1 VENASDGR
9 PPGTR
14 PHRVALAVALGA
26 VAVLTACSAASSR
39 TSPEPHTGKGMPT
52 STSARPGPGTGSAA
66 QPPPSGPAWLL
77 TRSALSQLLAD
88 PATRDELRSSRVYEI
103 LQPGQRALAGV
114 AAEPVVTFA
123 SAAALE
129 KAVSRGQLRGGIYG
143 VLYDPEAWPFT
154 PVAEQHDPVGAADLA
169 AAVAHAHGLRFIV
182 APGLN
187 LTTVL
192 DPAGQQPR
200 WRKFLALHLAGR
212 LAGAADVIELQAQSL
227 ERDTIAYASFV
238 RIATSQATAANP
250 GIAVLAGLSTNP
262 PGAPV
267 DGQHLAAAIHAT
279 RSAVAGY
286 WLNVPAPGARCP
298 TCHAARPDIAI
309 QVLRQYH

>member
-1 VENASDGR
+1 MENARDGR
-9 PPGTR
+9 PR
-14 PHRVALAVALGA
+14 RMRAHHAVLVLALGA
-26 VAVLTACSAASSR
+26 AAVLTACSAAGSSR
-39 TSPEPHTGKGMPT
+39 TSPEPGT
-52 STSARPGPGTGSAA
+52 SSAVQA
-66 QPPPSGPAWLL
+66 PPNGPAWLL

-88 PATRDELRSSRVYEI
+88 PAARDELRSSRVYEI

-129 KAVSRGQLRGGIYG
+129 DAVIRGQLRGGIYG
-143 VLYDPEAWPFT
+143 VLYDPEAWSFT
-154 PVAEQHDPVGAADLA
+154 PVAEQRDPVRAAVRA
-169 AAVAHAHGLRFIV
+169 AAVAHAHGLRLIV
-182 APGLN
+182 APALN

-200 WRKFLALHLAGR
+200 WQEFLSLHLAGR
-212 LAGAADVIELQAQSL
+212 LARAADVVEVQAQSL
-227 ERDTIAYASFV
+227 ERDTVVYASFV
-238 RIATSQATAANP
+238 RTATSQATAANP
-250 GIAVLAGLSTNP
+250 GIAMLAGLSTNP

-267 DGQHLAAAIHAT
+267 DGQHLAAAIQAT

-286 WLNVPAPGARCP
+286 WLNIPSPGARCP

-309 QVLRQYH
+309 QVLRWYHQRSG

>member
-1 VENASDGR
+1 VENAGDGR
-9 PPGTR
+9 PRKR
-14 PHRVALAVALGA
+14 PNRAVLMLALGA
-26 VAVLTACSAASSR
+26 AAVLTACSAGSSR
-39 TSPEPHTGKGMPT
+39 TPPEPGT
-52 STSARPGPGTGSAA
+52 SSAVQA
-66 QPPPSGPAWLL
+66 PPSGPAWLL

-88 PATRDELRSSRVYEI
+88 PAARDELRSSRVYEI

-129 KAVSRGQLRGGIYG
+129 DAVSRGQLRGGTYG
-143 VLYDPEAWPFT
+143 VLYDPEAWSFT
-154 PVAEQHDPVGAADLA
+154 PVAEQRDPVRAAVRA
-169 AAVAHAHGLRFIV
+169 AAVAHAHGLRLIV

-200 WRKFLALHLAGR
+200 WQKFLSLHLAGR
-212 LAGAADVIELQAQSL
+212 LARTADIIDVQAQSL
-227 ERDTIAYASFV
+227 ERDTVAYASFV
-238 RIATSQATAANP
+238 RTATAQATAANP

-267 DGQHLAAAIHAT
+267 DGQHLTAAIQAT

-286 WLNVPAPGARCP
+286 WLNIPGPGARCP

-309 QVLRQYH
+309 QVLRWYH

>member
-9 PPGTR
+9 PPGKR
-14 PHRVALAVALGA
+14 RHRAALAVTLGA
-26 VAVLTACSAASSR
+26 VAMLTACSAAISSR
-39 TSPEPHTGKGMPT
+39 TSPEPRT
-52 STSARPGPGTGSAA
+52 GTGPPASAA
-66 QPPPSGPAWLL
+66 AQMPPSGPAWLL

-88 PATRDELRSSRVYEI
+88 PAARDELRSSQVYEI
-103 LQPGQRALAGV
+103 LQPGQHALAGV

-129 KAVSRGQLRGGIYG
+129 NAVSRGQLLSGIYG
-143 VLYDPEAWPFT
+143 VLYDPEAWSFT
-154 PVAEQHDPVGAADLA
+154 PVAEQRDPVAAAARA
-169 AAVAHAHGLRFIV
+169 AAVAHAHGLRLIV

-200 WRKFLALHLAGR
+200 WRKFLSLHLAGQMAR
-212 LAGAADVIELQAQSL
+212 TADIIELQAQSM

-238 RIATSQATAANP
+238 RAATSQATAANP

-286 WLNVPAPGARCP
+286 WLNIPEPGARCP

-309 QVLRQYH
+309 QVLRRYP